1 MKVNYRLQEILLIVK
16 NFIHQ
21 QKNLPYLEWQ
31 NDYQG
36 IGYEQVTLAII
47 EAFLD
52 TRLGEG
58 VGFFEAD
65 LIDFGEAPTTQKYQL
80 LKNQDERIFWEKN
93 LLLGNSGQRTNHFYP
108 YCANCFMDEKG
119 LIFALPCYLLWEV
132 EGIGKLPASSFDY
145 FAKLPLNSKQKQ
157 AFLLAVEFLQNRAFE
172 HNDDGEYDDW
182 EMVKDLLLN
191 A

>member
-58 VGFFEAD
+58 VGFF
-65 LIDFGEAPTTQKYQL
+65 
-80 LKNQDERIFWEKN
+80 
-93 LLLGNSGQRTNHFYP
+93 
-108 YCANCFMDEKG
+108 
-119 LIFALPCYLLWEV
+119 
-132 EGIGKLPASSFDY
+132 
-145 FAKLPLNSKQKQ
+145 
-157 AFLLAVEFLQNRAFE
+157 
-172 HNDDGEYDDW
+172 
-182 EMVKDLLLN
+182 
-191 A
+191 